1 MNPVYREVV
10 RFLSR
15 IGVDTRFLSIFE
27 GNIYINNQRF
37 SRFTSKRQEIFIKN
51 FPNFTIHR
59 SKIFQKICTRASR
72 VLSKSLKPGE
82 KIFISENNK
91 CSTFLLEIVLEP
103 YKRKYGIKIYKDCPD
118 NINYEFDS
126 IALSLTLDD
135 EAEHVLNCVLNGDK
149 IDVYHLRNDHDIESC
164 KKIIY
169 PLQNVPSSWIESWIK
184 KLDEQCEYSTGKTVE
199 AETLNFLETFIPDV
213 RENILKSALFISE
226 EAVNKK

>member
-1 MNPVYREVV
+1 MNPVYRELV

-51 FPNFTIHR
+51 FPNFKIYR

-72 VLSKSLKPGE
+72 VLSKSLKPGD
-82 KIFISENNK
+82 KIFISDNK
-91 CSTFLLEIVLEP
+91 GCSTFLLEIVLEP
-103 YKRKYGIKIYKDCPD
+103 YKRKYGISIHKGLDD
-118 NINYEFDS
+118 TNFEFDS
-126 IALSLTLDD
+126 IALPVTLDD
-135 EAEHVLNCVLNGDK
+135 EAEHVLKCLLNGDK
-149 IDVYHLRNDHDIESC
+149 IDVYHLINVHDIESC

-169 PLQNVPSSWIESWIK
+169 PLQNVPSAWIESWIEI
-184 KLDEQCEYSTGKTVE
+184 LDEQCEYSSGKTVE

-226 EAVNKK
+226 EAINKK